1 MDKCISS
8 FSNLCPVLHSSAL
21 EIDIFLRK
29 SFMASFRLKKKLVG
43 MNWHINLIGIS
54 CSDWALYSLPRCFFV
69 YNFHTSSRAKNR
81 RSKRQ
86 GKTSLSQNFFWK
98 KWNFLNCVDLFF
110 TSRKIGVYLYF
121 FLHEILL
128 IIFLAGNFKG
138 SLVKIFA
145 ENDDR
150 GYSVQIGPN
159 FPAKSLSIYVR
170 KIFLDTFSSF
180 NWKLT
185 CN

>member
-98 KWNFLNCVDLFF
+98 KWNFLNCVDLFYF
-110 TSRKIGVYLYF
+110 F
-121 FLHEILL
+121 FLHEMLL

>member
-1 MDKCISS
+1 M
-8 FSNLCPVLHSSAL
+8 LHSSAL
-21 EIDIFLRK
+21 EMDIFLRK

-54 CSDWALYSLPRCFFV
+54 SSDWALYSLPRCFFV

-110 TSRKIGVYLYF
+110 TCRKIGVYLYF
-121 FLHEILL
+121 FFARDAVNFFFWREILKEVLLKFLPKMMTGETLCKLAQIFPPKVLVYMYEKFFLTPFHHL
-128 IIFLAGNFKG
+128 I
-138 SLVKIFA
+138 
-145 ENDDR
+145 EN
-150 GYSVQIGPN
+150 
-159 FPAKSLSIYVR
+159 
-170 KIFLDTFSSF
+170 
-180 NWKLT
+180 
-185 CN
+185 

>member
-1 MDKCISS
+1 M
-8 FSNLCPVLHSSAL
+8 LHSSAL

-54 CSDWALYSLPRCFFV
+54 SSDWALYSFPRCIFV

-98 KWNFLNCVDLFF
+98 KWNFLNCVHLFF

-121 FLHEILL
+121 FLHEMLL
-128 IIFLAGNFKG
+128 IIFLA
-138 SLVKIFA
+138 

-150 GYSVQIGPN
+150 GNSVQIGPN

-180 NWKLT
+180 NW
-185 CN
+185 N

>member
-54 CSDWALYSLPRCFFV
+54 SSDWALYSLPRCFFV

-110 TSRKIGVYLYF
+110 TSRKIDVYLYF
-121 FLHEILL
+121 FFARDAVNY
-128 IIFLAGNFKG
+128 FLAGNFKG

-150 GYSVQIGPN
+150 GNSVQIGPN

>member
-1 MDKCISS
+1 M
-8 FSNLCPVLHSSAL
+8 LHSSAL
-21 EIDIFLRK
+21 EIDLFLRK
-29 SFMASFRLKKKLVG
+29 SFMASFRLKKNLVG

-54 CSDWALYSLPRCFFV
+54 SSDWALYSLPRCFFV

-86 GKTSLSQNFFWK
+86 GKNFFWK
-98 KWNFLNCVDLFF
+98 KWNFLLICFLQVEKLAF
-110 TSRKIGVYLYF
+110 TSIF
-121 FLHEILL
+121 FLHEMLL
-128 IIFLAGNFKG
+128 IIFLAENFKG

-145 ENDDR
+145 ENVDR
-150 GYSVQIGPN
+150 GNSVQIGPN

>member
-54 CSDWALYSLPRCFFV
+54 SSDWALYSLPRCIFV
-69 YNFHTSSRAKNR
+69 YNFDTSSRAKNR

-98 KWNFLNCVDLFF
+98 KWNFLNCVHLFF

-121 FLHEILL
+121 FWNKMLL

-138 SLVKIFA
+138 SLVKFFA

-150 GYSVQIGPN
+150 GNSVQIGPN

-170 KIFLDTFSSF
+170 KLFLDTFSSF

>member
-1 MDKCISS
+1 MWVVWALTAEIKFKEFAPKLENYFDFSHCFASLVKSWINVSHPFPTCI
-8 FSNLCPVLHSSAL
+8 LYPVLIGLSIACQDAFSCTTSIHHLVQRIVDQKGKGRHRWVRISFERN
-21 EIDIFLRK
+21 EIFWT
-29 SFMASFRLKKKLVG
+29 V
-43 MNWHINLIGIS
+43 LI
-54 CSDWALYSLPRCFFV
+54 CS
-69 YNFHTSSRAKNR
+69 
-81 RSKRQ
+81 
-86 GKTSLSQNFFWK
+86 
-98 KWNFLNCVDLFF
+98 
-110 TSRKIGVYLYF
+110 IF
-121 FLHEILL
+121 FLHEMLL
-128 IIFLAGNFKG
+128 IIFLAGNLKG

-150 GYSVQIGPN
+150 GNSVQIGPN

>member
-1 MDKCISS
+1 MEPNCELSEPWRLKSNSKSLLQNLKTILIFRIASQVKFKILDKCISS

-54 CSDWALYSLPRCFFV
+54 SSDWALYSLPRCFFV

-110 TSRKIGVYLYF
+110 TSRKIVVYLYF
-121 FLHEILL
+121 FCT
-128 IIFLAGNFKG
+128 
-138 SLVKIFA
+138 
-145 ENDDR
+145 R
-150 GYSVQIGPN
+150 
-159 FPAKSLSIYVR
+159 
-170 KIFLDTFSSF
+170 
-180 NWKLT
+180 
-185 CN
+185 CC